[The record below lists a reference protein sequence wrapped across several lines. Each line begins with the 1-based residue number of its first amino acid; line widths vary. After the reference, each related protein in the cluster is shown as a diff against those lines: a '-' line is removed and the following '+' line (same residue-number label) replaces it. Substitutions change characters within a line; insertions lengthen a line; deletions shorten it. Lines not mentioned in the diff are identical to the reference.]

1 MNSRILCVFPLA
13 ASAIVA
19 STGRTQ
25 SNTRVASAA
34 PRTTAPAPD
43 PRIGLRAGWFNAGEA
58 GWNMRLVSN
67 TPPSPEFINRGTP
80 GDFRFINSDLTFRGN
95 FVIQGNFNGLQ
106 VWDISNPK
114 VPKLFKAFVC
124 PGSQSDVSVYRNFLF
139 VSGEALNGRTDCGTQ
154 GVSDTVSHDRLRGIR
169 IFDGTDL
176 SNPRH
181 ITDVQT
187 CRGSHTHTVV
197 TSPNDTD
204 NVYIYV
210 SGSAPVRSPN
220 ELAGCSAAQPDSNPN
235 TALFRIEVIQ
245 VPLAH
250 PEQAHI
256 VSSPRIFQDLTEA
269 PTHASAPQDLAEA
282 KRVADSAR
290 AAGGYTAIIKGQRD
304 TVDIVLGPNFVR
316 FRLDSIVKARGGTG
330 APTAADTA
338 TFRANVQQI
347 VDLIVQGPP
356 RTGPRPGPTQ
366 CHDITVYPAIGLA
379 GGACGGY
386 GLLLDIRDVANP
398 TRIGAVADSNF
409 SFWHSAT
416 FNNDGSKILFTDEW
430 GGGLQPRCRVTDKP
444 EWGADAVFTLAAG
457 TMTFQ
462 SYYKLPVAQTPNE
475 NCVAHNGTLIPVPGR
490 DIMAQGWYQ
499 GGVSVFD
506 WTDPSHPREIAYFD
520 RGPMDSTKLVGAG
533 SWSAYWYNGYII
545 SSEIAR
551 GLDIFELT
559 ANTLLTQNEI
569 DAAKL
574 VHFDYLNA
582 QDQQQLVWPASF
594 VVARAYL
601 DQLARSNGL
610 PRQRINATR
619 DALTRAERA
628 SGQAR
633 RDQLSQVATQLN
645 ADVQRSTDQPKV
657 RALIAVVADL
667 GK

>member
-1 MNSRILCVFPLA
+1 MNA
-13 ASAIVA
+13 A
-19 STGRTQ
+19 
-25 SNTRVASAA
+25 AA
-34 PRTTAPAPD
+34 
-43 PRIGLRAGWFNAGEA
+43 N
-58 GWNMRLVSN
+58 WNMRLVSN
-67 TPPSPEFINRGTP
+67 TPPSPDFINRSEP
-80 GDFRFINSDLTFRGN
+80 GDFRLINSDISFRGN
-95 FVIQGNFNGLQ
+95 YVIQGNFSGVQ
-106 VWDISNPK
+106 VWDMSNPK
-114 VPKLFKAFVC
+114 LVKLVKAFVC
-124 PGSQSDVSVYRNFLF
+124 PGSQSDVSVYRNLLF
-139 VSGEALNGRTDCGTQ
+139 VSGEALNGRVDCGTQ
-154 GVSDTVSHDRLRGIR
+154 GAQDTVDHHRLRGIR

-176 SNPRH
+176 ANPKPLAN
-181 ITDVQT
+181 VQT

-197 TSPNDTD
+197 TSPSDTE

-220 ELAGCSAAQPDSNPN
+220 ELAGCSVGLPDSNPN

-250 PEQAHI
+250 PEQARI
-256 VSSPRIFQDLTEA
+256 VSSPRIFQDLVRPKSHGAA
-269 PTHASAPQDLAEA
+269 PEDIAEA
-282 KRVADSAR
+282 KRQADSAR
-290 AAGGYTAIIKGQRD
+290 AAGGFTATVEGQDII
-304 TVDIVLGPNFVR
+304 LGPNFVR
-316 FRLDSIVKARGGTG
+316 NRLDSIVKARGDTG

-338 TFRANVQQI
+338 TLRANTQAI
-347 VDLIVQGPP
+347 VDLLVQGPP
-356 RTGPRPGPTQ
+356 GGGPRPGPTQ

-398 TRIGAVADSNF
+398 KRIGAAADSNF

-416 FNNDGSKILFTDEW
+416 FNNDGTKILFTDEW
-430 GGGLQPRCRVTDKP
+430 GGGLQPRCRPTDKP
-444 EWGADAVFTLAAG
+444 EWGANAIFTLSG
-457 TMTFQ
+457 NTMEFK
-462 SYYKLPVAQTPNE
+462 SYYKLPAPQTSNE

-506 WTDPSHPREIAYFD
+506 WTDPAHPKEIAFFD

-533 SWSAYWYNGYII
+533 SWSAYWYNGYIV

-559 ANTLLTQNEI
+559 ASTLLSQNEI

-574 VHFDYLNA
+574 VRFDYLNA
-582 QDQQQLVWPASF
+582 QDQQKLVWPASF

-601 DQLARSNGL
+601 DQLARSGGL
-610 PRQRINATR
+610 PTARINATR
-619 DALTRAERA
+619 DALSAAERA

-633 RDQLSQVATQLN
+633 TDGLSRITTQLN
-645 ADVQRSTDQPKV
+645 ADLPKSTDQAKV
-657 RALIAVVADL
+657 QMLLAVIADL

>member
-1 MNSRILCVFPLA
+1 
-13 ASAIVA
+13 
-19 STGRTQ
+19 
-25 SNTRVASAA
+25 
-34 PRTTAPAPD
+34 
-43 PRIGLRAGWFNAGEA
+43 
-58 GWNMRLVSN
+58 MRLVST
-67 TPPSPEFINRGTP
+67 TPPSPDFINRAEP
-80 GDFRFINSDLTFRGN
+80 GDFRMINSDLSFRGN
-95 FVIQGNFNGLQ
+95 YVIQGNFSGVQ
-106 VWDISNPK
+106 VWDMSNPK
-114 VPKLFKAFVC
+114 QVKLVKAFVC
-124 PGSQSDVSVYRNFLF
+124 PGSQSDVSVYRNLLF
-139 VSGEALNGRTDCGTQ
+139 VSGEALNGRVDCGTQ
-154 GVSDTVSHDRLRGIR
+154 GAQDTVDHHRLRGIR
-169 IFDGTDL
+169 VFDGTDL
-176 SNPRH
+176 ANPKPLAN
-181 ITDVQT
+181 VQT

-197 TSPNDTD
+197 TSPSDTE

-210 SGSAPVRSPN
+210 SGSAPVRSPT
-220 ELAGCSAAQPDSNPN
+220 ELPGCTVGQPDSNPN

-250 PEQAHI
+250 PEQARI
-256 VSSPRIFQDLTEA
+256 VSSPRIFQDLVRPKSHGAA
-269 PTHASAPQDLAEA
+269 PEDIAEA
-282 KRVADSAR
+282 KRQADSAR
-290 AAGGYTAIIKGQRD
+290 AAGGFTATIEGQ
-304 TVDIVLGPNFVR
+304 DIVLGPNFVR
-316 FRLDSIVKARGGTG
+316 NRLDSIVKARGDTG

-338 TFRANVQQI
+338 TLRTNVQAI

-356 RTGPRPGPTQ
+356 GSGPRPGPTQ

-416 FNNDGSKILFTDEW
+416 FNNDGTKILFTDEW
-430 GGGLQPRCRVTDKP
+430 GGGLQPRCRPTDKP
-444 EWGADAVFTLAAG
+444 EWGANAIFTLSG
-457 TMTFQ
+457 STMDFK
-462 SYYKLPVAQTPNE
+462 SYYKLPAPQTSNE

-506 WTDPSHPREIAYFD
+506 WTDPAHPQEIAFFD

-533 SWSAYWYNGYII
+533 SWSAYWYNGYIV

-559 ANTLLTQNEI
+559 ASTLLSQNEI

-574 VHFDYLNA
+574 VRFDYLNA
-582 QDQQQLVWPASF
+582 QDQQKLVWPASF

-601 DQLARSNGL
+601 DQLARSKGL
-610 PRQRINATR
+610 LPARINATR
-619 DALTRAERA
+619 DALAAAERA

-633 RDQLSQVATQLN
+633 TDALGRITTQLN
-645 ADVQRSTDQPKV
+645 ADLPKSTDQAKMQM
-657 RALIAVVADL
+657 LLAVIADL